1 MPAQSKDVPNA
12 ASALA
17 ASAVP
22 PGEDDAVWRE
32 PASGAGLVPGGGVVG
47 IVITC
52 GPWDLGVVKGGPV
65 CDEGIASGC

>member
-22 PGEDDAVWRE
+22 HDEDD
-32 PASGAGLVPGGGVVG
+32 AGLVPGGGVVG